1 MIPAQPLPISMSE
14 CNAAECNSQA
24 AVPPDTAPPVSNFS
38 HAPNAASDSCR
49 KRLTFNGGPGD
60 QGYERKVK
68 ILQQCMQFK
77 GSLFCYG
84 KRAEVYKMVAEDL
97 NKYHADLFGNGQLK
111 ENTVR
116 EIWNKCV
123 KDAEAQQAD
132 KEKNHHLWYNGSI
145 LSEMTTL
152 ELLLDEIFIEGKKAA
167 EEAEGQKA
175 AEAAEEQDK

>member
-1 MIPAQPLPISMSE
+1 VSTQQVHSSTQARSE
-14 CNAAECNSQA
+14 
-24 AVPPDTAPPVSNFS
+24 
-38 HAPNAASDSCR
+38 
-49 KRLTFNGGPGD
+49 LNGGPGD

-84 KRAEVYKMVAEDL
+84 KHAEVYKMVAEDL
-97 NKYHADLFGNGQLK
+97 NKYHADRFGNGQLK

-145 LSEMTTL
+145 LREMTTL

-167 EEAEGQKA
+167 EEAEGKKA
-175 AEAAEEQDK
+175 AEATEEQDKRDRLNAAFTRTQAR